1 MKWLRPTVLT
11 LTLFSALLAATPFL
25 PSPPAEAAATYLEPA
40 AQFSPGQAL
49 AADYA
54 AAAGTARTGGY
65 PAAAQAL
72 APRLAAAEPEA
83 SRARV
88 VLGLVAWEKGRTDDA
103 QRLLAQG
110 PGPLA
115 LEDLRLFVLAEG
127 SAARGATAQAR
138 VALEALL
145 RTTPTSTLRSA
156 SLLKLAELAFQE
168 THAADALA
176 FIAQGRDEPLS
187 ALEREKFDTLAWTI
201 GRATGDETVQREA
214 ARRLLVSSPL
224 AAARLDVAGVLATRP
239 QGNWRDLLSAED
251 LLARATALLQVE
263 VPLGALVTLDAVAQ
277 PARSFEWSLLQARAL
292 TAAQRGNEALA
303 ELAVAGTATAGAV
316 AGGSTGGVGA
326 STLSGDQRASV
337 ELERA
342 YAAAD
347 AGAVRR
353 GRPALP
359 AVERAQLR
367 KEALAALRR
376 AAELA
381 TSLELKALALREL
394 YIELEAAGEIDA
406 AISLLHEL
414 AKAAPRDALGAR
426 SLWERGW
433 REYQAGNWSGAI
445 GYWSELR
452 DLYPAVSYARSAQYW
467 SGRAFEKLGD
477 RERSVAV
484 FAALT
489 RADTADFYSRQ
500 AALRLSGAA
509 PTAAPERDA
518 QREEWPEDRQIER
531 ARWLSDLALDK
542 LAIDELD
549 RVAGA
554 ADERAVAA
562 LRGLILARSGARRE
576 SLRELRRA
584 FPQLATAHQETVPRA
599 ALELYY
605 PRPFAGE
612 VARFASEKALPSSL
626 VFGIVHQ
633 ESGFDPAAKSRSGAR
648 GLMQIMPATGKEVAR
663 RLGMSFTTQRLFEPE
678 YSLRLGTTYF
688 RQMLG
693 IFDNRVELALAGYN
707 GGPGRIGRLWREQQ
721 ATGEVDRFLE
731 GLSIVESRNYVKR
744 ILVLAE
750 SYRSLYSDLS

>member
-1 MKWLRPTVLT
+1 
-11 LTLFSALLAATPFL
+11 
-25 PSPPAEAAATYLEPA
+25 
-40 AQFSPGQAL
+40 
-49 AADYA
+49 
-54 AAAGTARTGGY
+54 
-65 PAAAQAL
+65 
-72 APRLAAAEPEA
+72 
-83 SRARV
+83 RV
-88 VLGLVAWEKGRTDDA
+88 VLGLVAWEKGRADDA

-115 LEDLRLFVLAEG
+115 LEDLRLFVLAED

-168 THAADALA
+168 TQAADALA

-187 ALEREKFDTLAWTI
+187 TLEREKVDTLAWTI
-201 GRATGDETVQREA
+201 GRATGDEAIQREA

-224 AAARLDVAGVLATRP
+224 AAARLDVAGVLAARP

-251 LLARATALLQVE
+251 LLARATALMQVE

-303 ELAVAGTATAGAV
+303 ELAVAGTATAGAA
-316 AGGSTGGVGA
+316 AGGGTDA
-326 STLSGDQRASV
+326 RTLSADQRASV

-394 YIELEAAGEIDA
+394 YVELEAAGEIDA

-414 AKAAPRDALGAR
+414 AKVAPRDVLGAR

-484 FAALT
+484 FAELT
-489 RADTADFYSRQ
+489 RADTADFYSRH

-509 PTAAPERDA
+509 PVAAPERDA
-518 QREEWPEDRQIER
+518 QREEWPEDGQIER

-612 VARFASEKALPSSL
+612 VARFAGEKGLPSSL

-721 ATGEVDRFLE
+721 AAGEVDRFLE